1 MNEQTAGTGDEPTQP
16 AGAAKSAASDSQE
29 PRDAKPEPSVIAQRL
44 RYLFDNKRKPD
55 GKRYSYREVLK
66 AIDEQ
71 GGPSM
76 SVGYLSQLVTGV
88 RTNPMMD
95 AVQALAKFFEVPL
108 SYFDAHENTEETN
121 ARLKLV
127 AALQHAGVQDVA
139 MRTVG
144 LPPESIDLVLSMIDR
159 VRQVEGLP
167 PAEDASGQIE

>member
-1 MNEQTAGTGDEPTQP
+1 MSEQTAGAAEEPAEP
-16 AGAAKSAASDSQE
+16 AGTAEPALSDEQE
-29 PRDAKPEPSVIAQRL
+29 LPAIEQAEPGVIAQRL

-55 GKRYSYREVLK
+55 GKKYSYREVLR
-66 AIDEQ
+66 AIDDQ

-108 SYFDAHENTEETN
+108 SYFDAHENTEDTN
-121 ARLKLV
+121 EQLKLV

-144 LPPESIDLVLSMIDR
+144 LPPESVKLVLDMIER
-159 VRQVEGLP
+159 VRMIEGLP
-167 PAEDASGQIE
+167 SAE